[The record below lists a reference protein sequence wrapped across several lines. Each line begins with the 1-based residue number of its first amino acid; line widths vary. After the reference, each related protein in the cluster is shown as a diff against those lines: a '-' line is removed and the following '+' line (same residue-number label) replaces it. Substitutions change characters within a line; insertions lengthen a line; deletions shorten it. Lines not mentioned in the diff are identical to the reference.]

1 MALCRLIASGFV
13 FLLASASGV
22 LAQPAAI
29 GSTPAAPPPSDWTLD
44 VGPGLIVGPR
54 FEGARD
60 YRVLPIPALDL
71 RYRRDV
77 FFLSARD
84 GIGGTLFDMDGFK
97 AGPILRY
104 RFPRNEGDSGYLTG
118 MGDVPF
124 TLEGGAFLRY
134 EGSRYFSAR
143 IEARRGLGGH
153 NGLIADAAIDGK
165 LRLGE
170 TVFLSAGPRMSLTD
184 GTYNQAYFGVDAAQ
198 SARSGYAPYSP
209 GGGVKSIGAAASA
222 LWKITDKLSLVA
234 FGSYANLRDVAG
246 NSPIV
251 SGPGGSRDQFVGGAA
266 VSWRFEF

>member
-1 MALCRLIASGFV
+1 MALRRLIAFGFAFILSG
-13 FLLASASGV
+13 AGGT

-29 GSTPAAPPPSDWTLD
+29 GSTAASPAPSEWTLD
-44 VGPGLIVGPR
+44 IGPGVIVGPR

-60 YRVLPIPALDL
+60 YRVLPIPAIDL
-71 RYRRDV
+71 RYRRDL
-77 FFLSARD
+77 FFISARD
-84 GIGGTLFDMDGFK
+84 GIGGTLLDSAGFK

-104 RFPRNEGDSGYLTG
+104 RFARNESDSGFLTG

-134 EGSRYFSAR
+134 DGSRYFSAR

-165 LRLGE
+165 LRLGDS
-170 TVFLSAGPRMSLTD
+170 VFLSAGPRLSLTD
-184 GTYNQAYFGVDAAQ
+184 GAYNQAYFGVDAAQ
-198 SARSGYAPYSP
+198 SARSGYAPYYP
-209 GGGVKSIGAAASA
+209 GGGLRSIGAAASA
-222 LWKITDKLSLVA
+222 LWKINDKLSLVA

-251 SGPGGSRDQFVGGAA
+251 AGPGGSRDQFVGGAA